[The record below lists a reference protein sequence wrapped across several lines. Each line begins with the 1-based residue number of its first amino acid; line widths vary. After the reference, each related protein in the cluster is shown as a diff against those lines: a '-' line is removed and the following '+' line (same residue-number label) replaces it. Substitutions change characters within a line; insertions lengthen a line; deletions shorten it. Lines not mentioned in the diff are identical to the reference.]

1 MPLTTIVLTT
11 KGDVRKANLPLEE
24 GLLNLDILQKYL
36 RKKDVPEDLGTL
48 KTEAGLLLTLFGYTK
63 GKTGTE
69 NKSNLGIPDNT
80 DQIFGD
86 ILVIAHR
93 GEWMTPVPF
102 SAEEW
107 EAVQEGTEEAEE
119 ADEEEEADE
128 DELDEDDIE
137 EEEEEEKLDEQ
148 DEKEGEKEEE
158 DEDELEEE
166 EEEEEEMEAE
176 PIITKRKKVVS
187 LNLKIDVNAFKEEID
202 INTPPSSHPLRQSCL
217 EKLKFLETDFDSVA
231 ILAFEKA
238 ILEHAGELAKK
249 HYVPRSWKSPLFCEI
264 YRNLCRTL
272 LWNIHPSSLVKNPRL
287 LARVKEGEFPLEQIS
302 RMTAYEM
309 YPEMWDKLA
318 DKMLIREQKILEGNK
333 SRATDRFK
341 CDRCKK
347 KECTYYELQTRSAD
361 EPMTCFINCLN
372 CGARWTN

>member
-1 MPLTTIVLTT
+1 MNSIVKEMPLTTIVLTT

-36 RKKDVPEDLGTL
+36 RKKDIPEDLGTL
-48 KTEAGLLLTLFGYTK
+48 KTDANLLLTLFGYTK

-80 DQIFGD
+80 DKIFGD

-93 GEWMTPVPF
+93 GEWINPVPY
-102 SAEEW
+102 SPEDW
-107 EAVQEGTEEAEE
+107 EAFQEGEKDEE
-119 ADEEEEADE
+119 DEEEEEEIDE
-128 DELDEDDIE
+128 EEEE
-137 EEEEEEKLDEQ
+137 EEEEEEK
-148 DEKEGEKEEE
+148 DEKEVDEEE
-158 DEDELEEE
+158 EEEEELE

-187 LNLKIDVNAFKEEID
+187 LNLKLDVNAFKEEID
-202 INTPPSSHPLRQSCL
+202 ISTPPSSHPFRQSCM
-217 EKLKFLETDFDSVA
+217 EKLKFLETDFDA
-231 ILAFEKA
+231 TMILAFEKA

-249 HYVPRSWKSPLFCEI
+249 HYIPRSWKSAPFCEL
-264 YRNLCRTL
+264 YRTHVRTV
-272 LWNIHPSSLVKNPRL
+272 LWNIHPSSPVKNGRL
-287 LARVKEGEFPLEQIS
+287 LMRVKEGEFPLEQIS

-341 CDRCKK
+341 CKRCKK
-347 KECTYYELQTRSAD
+347 RECTYYELQTRSAD
-361 EPMTCFINCLN
+361 EPMTCFISCLN
-372 CGARWTN
+372 CGSRWSN

>member
-1 MPLTTIVLTT
+1 
-11 KGDVRKANLPLEE
+11 LEE

-36 RKKDVPEDLGTL
+36 RKKDIPEDLGTL
-48 KTEAGLLLTLFGYTK
+48 KTDKGLLLTLFGYTK

-69 NKSNLGIPDNT
+69 NKTDIGIPSNT
-80 DQIFGD
+80 DKIFGD

-93 GEWMTPVPF
+93 GEWMNPVGFTPEDWTSF
-102 SAEEW
+102 
-107 EAVQEGTEEAEE
+107 QEGT
-119 ADEEEEADE
+119 
-128 DELDEDDIE
+128 E
-137 EEEEEEKLDEQ
+137 EEEEEEEEEQ
-148 DEKEGEKEEE
+148 EEEDQEEEEEGEEEEEEVDEKEEDEKDEEE
-158 DEDELEEE
+158 DDEL

-187 LNLKIDVNAFKEEID
+187 LNLKLDVNAFKEEID
-202 INTPPSSHPLRQSCL
+202 VSTPPSSHPFRQSCL

-231 ILAFEKA
+231 ILALEKA

-249 HYVPRSWKSPLFCEI
+249 HYVPRSWKSAPFCEI
-264 YRNLCRTL
+264 YRTHVRTV
-272 LWNIHPSSLVKNPRL
+272 LWNIHPSSPVKNSRL
-287 LARVKEGEFPLEQIS
+287 LLRVKEGEFGLEQIS

-347 KECTYYELQTRSAD
+347 RECSYYELQTRSAD
-361 EPMTCFINCLN
+361 EPMTCFISCLN
-372 CGARWTN
+372 CGNRWSN